1 KRNERNSDS
10 YSETSYLD
18 NILGLIHLVFF
29 WIHCTNRC
37 ILQVTHHAIYRTNVS
52 LKTRQKW
59 VSVIFTNESRFI
71 LESDPGRVLIWREQV
86 TRYHQSNIVER
97 FSYRDGGIMVWAGI
111 SSVRHTDF
119 HELHGGNPTA
129 DALRDIERKSPIHMS
144 EHMLVLLVKNS
155 SSSMIMLD
163 LAELRLVRDILRI
176 KLQQEA
182 GVTAIRRL
190 NIFLP
195 DSLTTLVPGE
205 VEKWETDWAA
215 HPSECPTEEQISL
228 EDGGGITSGTRIY
241 TDDSKAEKGVVAAF
255 CVWSE

>member
-1 KRNERNSDS
+1 MVSLQRRRDYRLLWKEDGFTIKNYIQQDQLCVSVLRQQRNAGLFW
-10 YSETSYLD
+10 TSYD
-18 NILGLIHLVFF
+18 IT
-29 WIHCTNRC
+29 W
-37 ILQVTHHAIYRTNVS
+37 
-52 LKTRQKW
+52 TRQKW
-59 VSVIFTNESRFI
+59 VSVIFTNESRFT

-97 FSYRDGGIMVWAGI
+97 FSYRDGEIMVWAGI

-119 HELHGGNPTA
+119 HELHVGNPTA
-129 DALRDIERKSPIHMS
+129 DALRERKSPIHMS